1 MHVPGGKRRVQGDGG
16 EGRGEGGGRG
26 GAVEGGGGEGQVVVG
41 VGVIRRVAGG
51 VGNAGGVVRA
61 AGL

>member
-1 MHVPGGKRRVQGDGG
+1 MHVPGGERRVQGDGG
-16 EGRGEGGGRG
+16 ESRGECGGG
-26 GAVEGGGGEGQVVVG
+26 GAVEGGGREGQIVVG

>member
-1 MHVPGGKRRVQGDGG
+1 M
-16 EGRGEGGGRG
+16 
-26 GAVEGGGGEGQVVVG
+26 EGGGGEGQVVVG
-41 VGVIRRVAGG
+41 MGVIRRGAGG